1 MNKINPKAEKGSE
14 NRGTGW
20 FRYRQSKSSN
30 FIYKKENPVGRCE
43 DIKNDIFD
51 LVLQGQTK
59 FQNNWND
66 VQYAVNNLLKTTL
79 SAPTYPELG
88 VGETALTIFQKIILD
103 TKKWLTDRKCWKR
116 IWKWRSQLFTESALR
131 VLSPSW
137 EGISNMKPYSVTK
150 ILLECWI
157 SSRDS
162 W

>member
-88 VGETALTIFQKIILD
+88 VGETALTIVQNIILD
-103 TKKWLTDRKCWKR
+103 NKIKKNWQRGNAGREYENGVHNYSRKVHW
-116 IWKWRSQLFTESALR
+116 ESCRQAG
-131 VLSPSW
+131 S
-137 EGISNMKPYSVTK
+137 G
-150 ILLECWI
+150 
-157 SSRDS
+157 
-162 W
+162 